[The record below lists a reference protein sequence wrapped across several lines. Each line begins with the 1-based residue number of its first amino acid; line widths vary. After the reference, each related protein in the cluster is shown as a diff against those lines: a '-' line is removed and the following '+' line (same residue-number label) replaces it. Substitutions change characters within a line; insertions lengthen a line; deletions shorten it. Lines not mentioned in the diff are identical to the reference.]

1 LKINKKKLKILLQ
14 GIATYKALYYLYLT
28 IRNNNTKTL
37 HDMTTSNNT
46 TANKMSDNTLA
57 NLIAFGIMAVIVVV
71 GVIYGIQLDAI
82 GY

>member
-1 LKINKKKLKILLQ
+1 LINDNTNTNKKI
-14 GIATYKALYYLYLT
+14 
-28 IRNNNTKTL
+28 
-37 HDMTTSNNT
+37 MTNSNNT
-46 TANKMSDNTLA
+46 TANKMNENTLA

>member
-1 LKINKKKLKILLQ
+1 MYILQRFVYLINDNTNTNKKI
-14 GIATYKALYYLYLT
+14 
-28 IRNNNTKTL
+28 
-37 HDMTTSNNT
+37 MTNSNNT
-46 TANKMSDNTLA
+46 TANKMNENTLA

>member
-14 GIATYKALYYLYLT
+14 GIAPYKPLYYLYLT

-37 HDMTTSNNT
+37 HHMATSNNT
-46 TANKMSDNTLA
+46 TANKMNENTLA
-57 NLIAFGIMAVIVVV
+57 NLIAFGIMAVIAIV
-71 GVIYGIQLDAI
+71 GIIYGMQLDSI

>member
-1 LKINKKKLKILLQ
+1 
-14 GIATYKALYYLYLT
+14 
-28 IRNNNTKTL
+28 
-37 HDMTTSNNT
+37 
-46 TANKMSDNTLA
+46 MSENTLA